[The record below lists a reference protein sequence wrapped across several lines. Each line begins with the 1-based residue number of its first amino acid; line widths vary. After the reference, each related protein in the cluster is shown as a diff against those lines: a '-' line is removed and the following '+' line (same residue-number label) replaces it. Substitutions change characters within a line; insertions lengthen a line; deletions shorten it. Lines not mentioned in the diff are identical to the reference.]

1 MKVEV
6 FYFSGCPN
14 HMPAV
19 GRVRE
24 VLETE
29 GVSAEMAEVEVRNVA
44 SAELLGFLGSPTV
57 RIDGL
62 DIERTA
68 RSSRAIGLMCRSYI
82 HQGKQAGV
90 PPVEWIQAAIREAK
104 EK

>member
-1 MKVEV
+1 MKVEI

-14 HMPAV
+14 HLPAV
-19 GRVRE
+19 GRVQE

-29 GVSAEMAEVEVRNVA
+29 GVSAEMAEVEVRDVA
-44 SAELLGFLGSPTV
+44 SAERLGFLGSPTV
-57 RIDGL
+57 RINGL
-62 DIERTA
+62 DIEQMA
-68 RSSRAIGLMCRSYI
+68 RSSRAVGLMCRTYI

-90 PPVEWIQAAIREAK
+90 PPVEWIQAAVREAK

>member
-1 MKVEV
+1 MRVEV

-14 HMPAV
+14 HLPAV

-29 GVSAEMAEVEVRNVA
+29 GVAAEMAEVEVRDVA
-44 SAELLGFLGSPTV
+44 SAERLGFLGSPSV
-57 RIDGL
+57 RINGL
-62 DIERTA
+62 DIEWTA
-68 RSSRAIGLMCRSYI
+68 RASRAVGLMCRTYI

-90 PPVEWIQAAIREAK
+90 PPVEWIQAAVREAR

>member
-1 MKVEV
+1 VRVEV

-14 HMPAV
+14 HLPAI
-19 GRVRE
+19 GRVRA

-29 GVSAEMAEVEVRNVA
+29 GVSAEMAEVEVLDVA
-44 SAELLGFLGSPTV
+44 SAERLGFLGSPTV
-57 RIDGL
+57 RINGL
-62 DIERTA
+62 DVEPTA
-68 RSSRAIGLMCRSYI
+68 RSSRAVGLMCRTYV

-90 PPVEWIQAAIREAK
+90 PPVEWIQAAVREAK

>member
-14 HMPAV
+14 HLPAV

-29 GVSAEMAEVEVRNVA
+29 GVAAEMAEVEVRDVA
-44 SAELLGFLGSPTV
+44 SAERLGFLGSPSV
-57 RIDGL
+57 RINGL

-68 RSSRAIGLMCRSYI
+68 RSSRAVGLMCRTYI
-82 HQGKQAGV
+82 HQGRQAGV
-90 PPVEWIQAAIREAK
+90 PPVEWIQAAVREARAK
-104 EK
+104 